1 MKKKSYYLFGL
12 LSSISILLFSIA
24 LYLNIYKSMSKIE
37 YENKNQFVKLTS
49 LPDLALSTQSSYI
62 RHRSLT
68 DLFSIYSN
76 DGVLREYDITSFT
89 YSLPNINHSKSS
101 KVISEK

>member
-1 MKKKSYYLFGL
+1 MKKKSHYLFGL
-12 LSSISILLFSIA
+12 LSCITILFISVA
-24 LYLNIYKSMSKIE
+24 LYLNTFKSMSHTE
-37 YENKNQFVKLTS
+37 YKNKNQFVQLTS

-68 DLFSIYSN
+68 DIFSIYSN

-89 YSLPNINHSKSS
+89 YSLSRINHSISS